1 VSRLRSP
8 NAFAADGVAV
18 SVVLTGSKRLWAGVP
33 TAQTSEQTVRWLHP
47 PFGSWSSSSQFD
59 PVANSSTQAL
69 SRGEEL
75 ADGYSLRRI
84 STGARVPLISL
95 GGGA

>member
-1 VSRLRSP
+1 MSP
-8 NAFAADGVAV
+8 DPFTADGVTF
-18 SVVLTGSKRLWAGVP
+18 SVVLSSSESLWAGVP

-47 PFGSWSSSSQFD
+47 PFGSRSSSSQFV
-59 PVANSSTQAL
+59 PAANSSTQAL

-84 STGARVPLISL
+84 STGAMVSLISPD
-95 GGGA
+95 GGA

>member
-1 VSRLRSP
+1 
-8 NAFAADGVAV
+8 
-18 SVVLTGSKRLWAGVP
+18 VP

-59 PVANSSTQAL
+59 SLANRSTQAL
-69 SRGEEL
+69 SRGDQL

-84 STGARVPLISL
+84 STGATVLLISL